1 VFAII
6 YGYVH
11 REVAVQRWVYR
22 LDHHQRPL
30 YRSEDL
36 AFSGVPIPDLLLVN
50 TQIHDEYLEAP
61 CFRVISA
68 DVTLPTY
75 WDRVDDAVSEPTKEA
90 TRRLE
95 GLLPSVGYLTI
106 MDTEAMDNVV
116 SYPYLWTGA
125 IEFEKLFPRQPLRLR
140 SVAILLRKMN
150 RTLYLHTDGAA
161 ALQYINANTDKSVA
175 PPTTYADLPCV
186 LNSIGLQIEFFRC
199 SPCGHLYGYAPS
211 AGSVHIVPGG
221 EHDVYHSISK
231 FELCIYGKILLTSCL
246 ACKRN
251 SGRADIRTRSSR
263 SWMRRRRRIWRA
275 GRFSTGIEGQDGTG
289 RNDGKIWIGVDD
301 IPLAMTSDAPEGH
314 ASDGIEGYDDK
325 TCMDADGS
333 TTAMEIQQAQ
343 AR

>member
-1 VFAII
+1 MATLHLLGLPRELRDII

-30 YRSEDL
+30 YRSEDF

-95 GLLPSVGYLTI
+95 GLLPRVGYLTI

-150 RTLYLHTDGAA
+150 RTLYLHTDVAA
-161 ALQYINANTDKSVA
+161 ALQYINANTDKSMA

-186 LNSIGLQIEFFRC
+186 LNSIGLQIEFYRC

-231 FELCIYGKILLTSCL
+231 FELCIYGTDEPSADSTHLLSRL
-246 ACKRN
+246 QEKLGPRRHPDEVLEVMDEAEK
-251 SGRADIRTRSSR
+251 ADMA
-263 SWMRRRRRIWRA
+263 SWSVQYW
-275 GRFSTGIEGQDGTG
+275 D
-289 RNDGKIWIGVDD
+289 
-301 IPLAMTSDAPEGH
+301 
-314 ASDGIEGYDDK
+314 
-325 TCMDADGS
+325 
-333 TTAMEIQQAQ
+333 
-343 AR
+343 